1 MGDGALSAAERL
13 NSDPLGK
20 GQAHQEHEQ
29 GGCTQNHGPGNGQPH
44 KEKDDRIGQRNAPR
58 FELRTGIGS
67 QP

>member
-44 KEKDDRIGQRNAPR
+44 KEKDDRIGQRTLLG
-58 FELRTGIGS
+58 FSSGQG
-67 QP
+67 